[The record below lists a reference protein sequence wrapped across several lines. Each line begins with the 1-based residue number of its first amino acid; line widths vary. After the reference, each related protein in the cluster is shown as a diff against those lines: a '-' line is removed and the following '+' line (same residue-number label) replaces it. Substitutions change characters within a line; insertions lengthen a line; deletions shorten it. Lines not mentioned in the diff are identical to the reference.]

1 MGLNDIIERQKKCNL
16 FTLQLTRHQ
25 MNRIIEALRI
35 ATRARTN
42 QYKEAS
48 RDCAT
53 ATQLATIEQQI
64 KDYNDLKER
73 FRNDTARTI

>member
-1 MGLNDIIERQKKCNL
+1 MGLNEIIERQKKCNL

-35 ATRARTN
+35 ATRAREKQRQAN
-42 QYKEAS
+42 RE
-48 RDCAT
+48 CAT

-64 KDYNDLKER
+64 KDYNDLIAIMK
-73 FRNDTARTI
+73 

>member
-1 MGLNDIIERQKKCNL
+1 MGLNDVIERQKKCNL

-35 ATRARTN
+35 ATRAREKQRQDN
-42 QYKEAS
+42 RE
-48 RDCAT
+48 CAT

-64 KDYNDLKER
+64 KDYNDLIAIMK
-73 FRNDTARTI
+73 

>member
-1 MGLNDIIERQKKCNL
+1 MGLNDVIEQQKKCNL

-35 ATRARTN
+35 ATRARVSQYN
-42 QYKEAS
+42 QAN

-64 KDYNDLKER
+64 KDYNDLIAII
-73 FRNDTARTI
+73 NDSV

>member
-1 MGLNDIIERQKKCNL
+1 MGLNDMREQQNKYNL

-35 ATRARTN
+35 ATRARRN
-42 QYKEAS
+42 QYNQAN

-64 KDYNDLKER
+64 KDYNYLMTILK
-73 FRNDTARTI
+73 

>member
-1 MGLNDIIERQKKCNL
+1 MGLNDMIERQKKSNL

-35 ATRARTN
+35 ATRTREKQRQANR
-42 QYKEAS
+42 E
-48 RDCAT
+48 CAT

-64 KDYNDLKER
+64 KDYNDLIAILK
-73 FRNDTARTI
+73 

>member
-1 MGLNDIIERQKKCNL
+1 MGLNDMIERQKKSTL

-25 MNRIIEALRI
+25 MNQIIEALRI
-35 ATRARTN
+35 ATRAREKQRQAN
-42 QYKEAS
+42 RE
-48 RDCAT
+48 CAT

-73 FRNDTARTI
+73 FRNETARAI

>member
-1 MGLNDIIERQKKCNL
+1 MGLNDIIEQQKKCNL

-35 ATRARTN
+35 ATRAREKQRQSN
-42 QYKEAS
+42 RE
-48 RDCAT
+48 CAT

-64 KDYNDLKER
+64 KDYNDLIAIMK
-73 FRNDTARTI
+73 

>member
-35 ATRARTN
+35 ATRAREE
-42 QYKEAS
+42 QRQAS
-48 RDCAT
+48 RGCAT

-73 FRNDTARTI
+73 FRNETTGTI

>member
-16 FTLQLTRHQ
+16 FTLQLIRHQ

-35 ATRARTN
+35 ATRAREKQRQAN
-42 QYKEAS
+42 RE
-48 RDCAT
+48 CAT

-64 KDYNDLKER
+64 KDYNDLIAIIK
-73 FRNDTARTI
+73 

>member
-35 ATRARTN
+35 ATRAREEQRQAN
-42 QYKEAS
+42 RE
-48 RDCAT
+48 CAT

-64 KDYNDLKER
+64 KDYNDLIAIIK
-73 FRNDTARTI
+73 